1 MKNRPDCPW
10 HPVTLNDFFKTNMKQ
25 HITIGLLCLFAHV
38 VQGQAYDITDFGA
51 VPGGTAVNTQAI
63 QSAIEAC
70 HTAGGG
76 TVYVPAGVFMTGTL
90 QLKSGVNLHLERG
103 AELLGSPQKSDYKPY
118 FTAGYDSSSY
128 GMIYALKAENISITG
143 QGAINGNEEVFFDWS
158 RAKRIDPSGS
168 RFTRQQD
175 DFRAVREGIGDGP
188 VVPNAFRP
196 RQTVILS
203 QCKNVLIRDIQFIK
217 SPFWTLHL
225 ADCDGVVVT
234 GARFWS
240 SLYTPNSDGIHI
252 TSCNNVTISDC
263 DIRTGD
269 DGIAITGFAFHL
281 ELPGYSNLRH
291 PAGNITITNC
301 NIQSRSCGL
310 RIGYTDQNSIRNVHV
325 SNVNITNSNRG
336 IGLFIRGEGSIENVT
351 FSNISI
357 ETRQHTG
364 DWWGHGEPIHIST
377 ARNSPDHALGRIRNI
392 TFRDISCRG
401 ENGILVYGS
410 PESVV
415 EDLRFHNLRFTL
427 ENSELNPVAGGNIDL
442 RGDAGERQLFASDIP
457 AFLLQHVDG
466 LLLDDVAV
474 RWGDVR
480 EEYFRYGLH
489 IKNAKRV
496 ALRRIDVQA
505 SPPNPQLPAILL
517 EDTSLYYTKVRNAR
531 LVRVSKLK

>member
-1 MKNRPDCPW
+1 MKNKSIAKSSGILIALI
-10 HPVTLNDFFKTNMKQ
+10 V
-25 HITIGLLCLFAHV
+25 FAV
-38 VQGQAYDITDFGA
+38 KAYSQVYNISSYGA
-51 VPGGTAVNTQAI
+51 VSGGSTVNTGAI
-63 QSAIEAC
+63 QSAIEVC
-70 HTAGGG
+70 HSAGGG
-76 TVYVPAGVFMTGTL
+76 TVYVPAGVFLTGTL
-90 QLKSGVNLHLERG
+90 ELKSGVNLYLERG
-103 AELLGSPQKSDYKPY
+103 AELKGSPRKADYRPY
-118 FTAGYDSSSY
+118 LVPGYDSSSY

-143 QGAINGNEEVFFDWS
+143 QGAINGNEEVFFDWNS
-158 RAKRIDPSGS
+158 AKRIDPAGS
-168 RFTRQQD
+168 RYTRQQD
-175 DFRAVREGIGDGP
+175 AFRAVREGIGDGP

-234 GARFWS
+234 GAKFWS
-240 SLYTPNSDGIHI
+240 SMYTPNSDGIHI
-252 TSCNNVTISDC
+252 TSCNNVMVSDC

-269 DGIAITGFAFHL
+269 DGIAITGFAWHL

-357 ETRQHTG
+357 ETRLHTG

-377 ARNSPDHALGRIRNI
+377 ARSSPDISLGRIRNV

-410 PESVV
+410 AESVV
-415 EDLRFHNLRFTL
+415 EDLRFQNIRFTL
-427 ENSELNPVAGGNIDL
+427 ERSDLNTVAGGNIDL
-442 RGDAGERQLFASDIP
+442 RGDAGEQQLFASGIP
-457 AFLLQHVDG
+457 GFFVRHVEG
-466 LLLDDVAV
+466 LLLDDVAL

-480 EEYFRYGLH
+480 EDYFREGLH
-489 IKNAKRV
+489 IKNAQRV
-496 ALRRIDVQA
+496 ALRRVDFQA
-505 SPPNPQLPAILL
+505 SPANAQLPGILL
-517 EDTSLYYTKVRNAR
+517 EDVSLYDTVLPDAR
-531 LVRVSKLK
+531 MIRVKKLK